1 MYPLSMTSVCRA
13 VSVRTT
19 TRLSVEVIFLTPLLN
34 SPQEPLPH
42 CCWHSSFPPSQVH
55 CPSIDEEYDLP
66 AHVPSPAFFQR
77 LACFLEWKGALE
89 PHGYLPGV
97 DQP

>member
-1 MYPLSMTSVCRA
+1 MTSVCRA

-19 TRLSVEVIFLTPLLN
+19 TRLSFEVVFLTPLLN
-34 SPQEPLPH
+34 PPQEPLPY

-55 CPSIDEEYDLP
+55 RPSIDEEYYLP
-66 AHVPSPAFFQR
+66 AHVPGSAFFQR

-89 PHGYLPGV
+89 PHGYLPSV